1 MRRNLVLFVA
11 AAGRILAPARRFFWP
26 SAVEQWPEGPDQA
39 KKASLFLR
47 RAEQTCE
54 LRNIAPQRS
63 CGGPKDPKKKQL
75 P

>member
-39 KKASLFLR
+39 KKLR
-47 RAEQTCE
+47 FFAQGRAD
-54 LRNIAPQRS
+54 LRAAQHS
-63 CGGPKDPKKKQL
+63 AAACCGGPKDPKKKQL